1 MNQFDT
7 SQDNMLLSNTKK
19 QRRTIPIDT
28 APVVLHFRPDYESSE
43 THQQVHNKIVKASG
57 CVRIRVKTWRE
68 FVDAIRDEQPDFIT
82 IHQSVI
88 NTNYNSVEDFAIAVQ
103 ALVQYIPK
111 HRYTETVPVA
121 IGIESDTTQQFVDKL
136 RCAGFA
142 GIWPT
147 ATVFGAKKCVEA
159 MQIFLSNQEYWP
171 EDIIGKLP
179 NPKTLPNIVYYNDN
193 HDHSVK
199 CTSQISQV
207 LQATYTLPGTWQE
220 LIREIEAGEDKIV
233 FHIDMITR
241 VGCSIGEFVD
251 SIGTITRF
259 MATHNALKIMV
270 LIKPTTTRNQ
280 IRELKNAKILGIGFD
295 MNYYSVEQTAEAAH
309 ALINNEPYW
318 PDYIIDQ
325 LPSTRPVIK
334 SATDSTIKL
343 TVRQQEVMDLICHRG
358 LSNKQIA
365 KKLNLSEST
374 VKIHVSAVM
383 KNYGVRNRT
392 QLALSA
398 GTGLRA

>member
-1 MNQFDT
+1 MKQYDAGTTDALFF
-7 SQDNMLLSNTKK
+7 NTKK
-19 QRRTIPIDT
+19 QRKTIPVDT
-28 APVVLHFRPDYESSE
+28 APVVLHFSPHYESSE
-43 THQQVHNKIVKASG
+43 THQRVHNQIVQQSG

-68 FVDAIRDEQPDFIT
+68 FVDAIRDERPNFIT

-88 NTNYNSVEDFAIAVQ
+88 ELEYDSVKEFSASVQ
-103 ALVQYIPK
+103 SLVQYIPK
-111 HRYTETVPVA
+111 NRYTETVPVA
-121 IGIESDTTQQFVDKL
+121 IGIEMDTTWQFIKELQQS
-136 RCAGFA
+136 GFA

-147 ATVFGAKKCVEA
+147 GATFGVEGCVTA
-159 MQIFLSNQEYWP
+159 MKLFLSNQEYWP

-207 LQATYTLPGTWQE
+207 LQATYTLSGTWQE

-233 FHIDMITR
+233 FHVDMISR
-241 VGCSIGEFVD
+241 AGSSIGEFVD
-251 SIGTITRF
+251 SIRTITRF
-259 MATHNALKIMV
+259 MATHRTLKIMI

-325 LPSTRPVIK
+325 LPSNRPVIK

-343 TVRQQEVMDLICHRG
+343 TVRQQEVLELICHRG

-383 KNYGVRNRT
+383 RSYGVRNRT